1 MPQWLK
7 PGVYVQEV
15 DLQKYKP
22 TLAPVA
28 ILYVFGEGD
37 PYRFNIVAP
46 VVVETPAIQFAF
58 GNKMHLMPAPPQ
70 GIELRVQPYDEA
82 ASKFAFDWWTEVY
95 AEAAFGGN
103 YKRDG
108 RINMS
113 GIVDDESVDMIV
125 HGLWPKEIEHETGPV
140 DQMKLVLQ
148 ADSYDSHVQINITLP
163 KPADHVQLDFT
174 IEPPKGQMTETLAR
188 YGLKIAGKL

>member
-1 MPQWLK
+1 MPKEIK
-7 PGVYVQEV
+7 PGVYVQEI

-28 ILYVFGEGD
+28 ILYVFGD
-37 PYRFNIVAP
+37 AYPYRFNIVAP
-46 VVVETPAIQFAF
+46 IEVQTPTIQFAF
-58 GNKMHLMPAPPQ
+58 GNQMHLMPAPPQ

-82 ASKFAFDWWTEVY
+82 AAKFAFDWWTEVY

-113 GIVDDESVDMIV
+113 GIVEDESVDMLV
-125 HGLWPKEIEHETGPV
+125 KGLWPKAIEHEMGPV
-140 DQMKLVLQ
+140 DKMMLVLQ
-148 ADSYDSHVQINITLP
+148 ADTYDSHVQVNITPP
-163 KPADHVQLDFT
+163 KPADHIQLDFT
-174 IEPPKGQMTETLAR
+174 IEPSKDKVAETLSR
-188 YGLKIAGKL
+188 YGFKIAGKV